1 MDYSGCN
8 LTFAYLRGTNLS
20 GANLSG
26 AELTHADFGFA
37 NLTDADLSSAEL
49 THANL
54 EAADLSG
61 ANLTGVDLTNANL
74 RRADLSGANLSGVNL
89 SNKNLSGV
97 ILTGVILRDTQGIAI
112 ENLRDYTFD
121 LSTSDRAPAVDYGVT
136 AFLGRNGVLTSYL
149 VFDIPSGSTF
159 ADGTTTVTAQVI
171 DAAGNVAAQTTFDVI
186 VNRSPPEPP
195 VTTLPEDITAPTVQ
209 MMGLPELFM
218 AQPAL
223 SATIALFEA
232 ITGFD
237 ISEL

>member
-37 NLTDADLSSAEL
+37 NLTGADLSGAEL

-54 EAADLSG
+54 QAA
-61 ANLTGVDLTNANL
+61 N
-74 RRADLSGANLSGVNL
+74 LSGANLSGVNL

>member
-37 NLTDADLSSAEL
+37 NLTGADLSGAEL

-54 EAADLSG
+54 QAA
-61 ANLTGVDLTNANL
+61 N
-74 RRADLSGANLSGVNL
+74 LSGANLSGVNL
-89 SNKNLSGV
+89 SKKNLSGV